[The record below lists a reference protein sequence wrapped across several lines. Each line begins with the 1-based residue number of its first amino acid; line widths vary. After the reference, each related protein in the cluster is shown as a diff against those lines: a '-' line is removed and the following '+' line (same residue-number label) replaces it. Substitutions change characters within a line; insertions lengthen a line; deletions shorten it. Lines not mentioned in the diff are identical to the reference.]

1 MTDTRPPA
9 PLPWWSSSK
18 PPSWIE
24 FAPFDGDMIV
34 PLTACGDVPTPLPE
48 KAAAAWLEVAEV
60 VVPKA
65 EDMERPAT
73 CG

>member
-1 MTDTRPPA
+1 MTA
-9 PLPWWSSSK
+9 
-18 PPSWIE
+18 
-24 FAPFDGDMIV
+24 

-65 EDMERPAT
+65 DDMERPAT